1 MKQFFTKDLRNS
13 WFLIRISFRAAPL
26 YTIWSL
32 FEAIRNQVM
41 IFIEHTIAFQFV
53 FSVVEQ
59 GRPFYHAAIFLIAL
73 LVAEAAHLSSNAYFL
88 QKYEPKARP
97 LVQQRLREKLFEKA
111 RELDLESFDNPQF
124 FNDYVL
130 AINESDNQL
139 ERVLGTMGEF
149 LGMVVRMLLMGAFF
163 IFMDPISIVFIFGS
177 FFLLFIVETAAN
189 KLKFKMRLEKNPVQR
204 KLEYVNRVFYL
215 PDYAK
220 ELRLNRAVVGRLRSE
235 HTAVNDELRAIEK
248 KYVPRLTLYAWLRD
262 YLFSNFVMG
271 GLYMLYL
278 VYSAVVLQRIQLGSV
293 AVFHNSGRTM
303 RNGLGRMAQ
312 TITELADISRYVER
326 INVFLEKQPQ
336 IVWEGSDVSNK
347 FVANCDVLKSEFSQT
362 TGNAPAVSAED
373 GRNVQSAFCSTAE
386 IELRNISFR
395 YTENAPYVL
404 RNVNMK
410 IHPGEKIAIVG
421 YNGAGKSTLVK
432 LIMRL
437 YEPTEGEI
445 LVNGTNIKLFDPQ
458 EYRHAIGVIFQD
470 YKIFAATVEENV
482 LLDIAPSGGHRHGH
496 TANAERTSRG
506 GVEFPPREYSASDE
520 WRELHTPTASPAP
533 DVLPALK
540 KAGFADRLA
549 TLPLGLAQPLTT
561 EFDPDGVNLSGGEA
575 QKVAIARAFYKDS
588 PLIILDEPS
597 SALDP
602 IAEYRFN
609 HAVTSA
615 GSEKTMIFISHRLST
630 TRVADT
636 IFLLEKGMVAENGN
650 HASLLAQNGK
660 YAEMWNAQTSRY
672 LRA

>member
-26 YTIWSL
+26 YTVWSL

-53 FSVVEQ
+53 FSVVED
-59 GRPFYHAAIFLIAL
+59 GRPFYHAAIFLLAL
-73 LVAEAAHLSSNAYFL
+73 LVAEAAHLSFNAYFL

-97 LVQQRLREKLFEKA
+97 VVQQRLREKLFAKA

-177 FFLLFIVETAAN
+177 FFLLFVIETAAN

-204 KLEYVNRVFYL
+204 KLEYVDRVFYL

-220 ELRLNRAVVGRLRSE
+220 ELRLNRAAVARLREE
-235 HTAVNDELRAIEK
+235 HTRVNDELQAIEK

-278 VYSAVVLQRIQLGSV
+278 VYSAVVLRRIQLGSV

-312 TITELADISRYVER
+312 TITEIADISRYVER
-326 INVFLEKQPQ
+326 INVFLEKEPQ
-336 IVWEGSDVSNK
+336 IVQVREDDENK
-347 FVANCDVLKSEFSQT
+347 FVAKCDVLQT
-362 TGNAPAVSAED
+362 C
-373 GRNVQSAFCSTAE
+373 AFRGEVE
-386 IELRNISFR
+386 IELRDVSFR

-404 RNVNMK
+404 RNVNMT
-410 IHPGEKIAIVG
+410 IRHGEKVAIVG

-437 YEPTEGEI
+437 YEPSEGEI

-482 LLDIAPSGGHRHGH
+482 LLDIAQGD
-496 TANAERTSRG
+496 TNAEYTSREG
-506 GVEFPPREYSASDE
+506 GEFPPREYSASDE
-520 WRELHTPTASPAP
+520 WRELPARAATPAH
-533 DVLPALK
+533 DVRPALE

-549 TLPLGLAQPLTT
+549 TLPLNLAQPLTT

-575 QKVAIARAFYKDS
+575 QKVAIARAFFKDS

-615 GSEKTMIFISHRLST
+615 GSEKTMVFISHRLST

-672 LRA
+672 LKV